1 MCSVNVAAN
10 LMQGQAPAA
19 DVFSTYVT
27 CSAATPGLDV
37 LENAGVV

>member
-1 MCSVNVAAN
+1 MCNVNVAAY

-19 DVFSTYVT
+19 DVFSTYAT
-27 CSAATPGLDV
+27 CAAGTAGLDV